1 MTVFKAFW
9 KIVKKYKITVIL
21 YTVMLIIFGGISIS
35 SGDNGFKY
43 TDSKPRIYVVN
54 NDLNNKLTEN
64 FISYLNKNSDLIKI
78 KDNKVDDAIFYKDID
93 YVIYIPELYGSN
105 VLNGLN
111 PILDIKKNDSYDSA
125 LAQLLVEKYIKVQNI
140 YANMYSDE
148 NIIVDAINNNLNSSI
163 DVDISSSINISKTS
177 KMTSYFNYA
186 SYSILAIIIYIIC
199 LVLFCF
205 KNKDVSKRILVSGTN
220 MSKHNKLLL
229 LSSLLFCI
237 IIWILFILLGVII
250 IGRSLFSIRGII
262 YIFNMFLFIFNSLT
276 FAFFISSIFS
286 NKNAIVGIVNV
297 VALGEAFLCGAF
309 VPVEWLPSFVVTI
322 AHIFPTYWYINT
334 NNLLGNIDIINLTT
348 IKPIIINSLVIIC
361 FMVLFIILNN
371 IILKEQK
378 SIEKM

>member
-9 KIVKKYKITVIL
+9 KIVKKYKVTVIL

-105 VLNGLN
+105 VLSGLN

-125 LAQLLVEKYIKVQNI
+125 LAQLLVEKYIKVQNV

-148 NIIVDAINNNLNSSI
+148 NVIVDAINNNLNSSI

-205 KNKDVSKRILVSGTN
+205 KNKDVSKRILVSSTN

-237 IIWILFILLGVII
+237 IIWILFVLLGVII

-309 VPVEWLPSFVVTI
+309 VPVEWLPSFVVDI

-361 FMVLFIILNN
+361 FMLLFIILNN
-371 IILKEQK
+371 IILKKQK
-378 SIEKM
+378 SIEKL

>member
-9 KIVKKYKITVIL
+9 KIVKKYKVTVIL

-43 TDSKPRIYVVN
+43 IDSKPRIYVVN

-205 KNKDVSKRILVSGTN
+205 KNKDVSKRILVSSTN

-237 IIWILFILLGVII
+237 IIWILFVLLGVII

-309 VPVEWLPSFVVTI
+309 VPVEWLPSFVVAI

-334 NNLLGNIDIINLTT
+334 NNLLENIDIINLTT

-371 IILKEQK
+371 IILKKQK

>member
-9 KIVKKYKITVIL
+9 KIVKKYKVTVIL

-125 LAQLLVEKYIKVQNI
+125 LAQLLVEKYIKVQNV

-148 NIIVDAINNNLNSSI
+148 NIIVDAINDNLNSSI

-205 KNKDVSKRILVSGTN
+205 KNKDVSKRILVSSTN

-237 IIWILFILLGVII
+237 IIWILFVLLGVII

-371 IILKEQK
+371 IILKKQK

>member
-43 TDSKPRIYVVN
+43 TDSKPKICVVN
-54 NDLNNKLTEN
+54 NDLNNKLTKN

-111 PILDIKKNDSYDSA
+111 PILDIKKNYSYDSA

-205 KNKDVSKRILVSGTN
+205 KNKDVSKRILVSSTN

-237 IIWILFILLGVII
+237 IIWILFVLLGVII

-276 FAFFISSIFS
+276 FSFFISSIFS

-309 VPVEWLPSFVVTI
+309 VPVEWVPSFVVTI

-334 NNLLGNIDIINLTT
+334 NNLLGNIDIINLTI

-371 IILKEQK
+371 IILKKQK

>member
-9 KIVKKYKITVIL
+9 KIVKKYKVTVIL

-93 YVIYIPELYGSN
+93 YVIYIPELYGN
-105 VLNGLN
+105 YVLNGLN

-125 LAQLLVEKYIKVQNI
+125 LAQLLVEKYIKVQNV

-205 KNKDVSKRILVSGTN
+205 KNKDVSKRILVSSTN

-237 IIWILFILLGVII
+237 IIWILFVLLGVII

-361 FMVLFIILNN
+361 FMLLFIILNN
-371 IILKEQK
+371 IILKKQK
-378 SIEKM
+378 SIEKL

>member
-9 KIVKKYKITVIL
+9 KIVKKYKVTVIL

-148 NIIVDAINNNLNSSI
+148 NVIVDAINNNLNSSI

-205 KNKDVSKRILVSGTN
+205 KNKDVSKRILVSSTN

-237 IIWILFILLGVII
+237 IIWILFVLLGVII

-371 IILKEQK
+371 IILKKQK

>member
-9 KIVKKYKITVIL
+9 KIVKKYKVTVIL

-125 LAQLLVEKYIKVQNI
+125 LAQLLVEKYIKVQNV

-205 KNKDVSKRILVSGTN
+205 KNKDVSKRILVSSTN

-237 IIWILFILLGVII
+237 IIWILFVLLGVII

-371 IILKEQK
+371 IILKKQK

>member
-9 KIVKKYKITVIL
+9 KIVKKYKVTVIL

-111 PILDIKKNDSYDSA
+111 PILDKKKNDSYDSV
-125 LAQLLVEKYIKVQNI
+125 LAQLLVEKYIKVQNV

-148 NIIVDAINNNLNSSI
+148 NVIVDAINNNLNSSI

-205 KNKDVSKRILVSGTN
+205 KNKDVSKRILVSSTN

-237 IIWILFILLGVII
+237 IIWILFVLLGVII

-309 VPVEWLPSFVVTI
+309 VPVEWLPSFVVAI

-348 IKPIIINSLVIIC
+348 TKPIIINSLVIIC

-371 IILKEQK
+371 IILKKQK

>member
-9 KIVKKYKITVIL
+9 KIVKKYKVTVIL

-35 SGDNGFKY
+35 SSDNGFKY
-43 TDSKPRIYVVN
+43 TGSKPRIYVVN

-125 LAQLLVEKYIKVQNI
+125 LAQLLVEKYIKVQNV

-148 NIIVDAINNNLNSSI
+148 NVIVDAINNNLNSSI

-205 KNKDVSKRILVSGTN
+205 KNKDVSKRILVSSTN

-237 IIWILFILLGVII
+237 IIWILFVLLGVII
-250 IGRSLFSIRGII
+250 IGKSLFSIRGII

-371 IILKEQK
+371 IILKKQK
-378 SIEKM
+378 SIEKL

>member
-9 KIVKKYKITVIL
+9 KIVKKYKVTVIL

-93 YVIYIPELYGSN
+93 YVIYIPESYGSN

-111 PILDIKKNDSYDSA
+111 PIIDIKKNDSYDSA
-125 LAQLLVEKYIKVQNI
+125 LAQLLVEKYIKVQNV

-205 KNKDVSKRILVSGTN
+205 KNKDVSKRILVSSTN

-237 IIWILFILLGVII
+237 IIWILFVLLGVII

-309 VPVEWLPSFVVTI
+309 VPVEWLPSFVVAI

-361 FMVLFIILNN
+361 FMLLFIILNN
-371 IILKEQK
+371 IILKKQK
-378 SIEKM
+378 SIEKL

>member
-9 KIVKKYKITVIL
+9 KIVKKYKVTVIL

-111 PILDIKKNDSYDSA
+111 PILDIKKNDSYDST
-125 LAQLLVEKYIKVQNI
+125 LAQLLVEKYIKVQNV

-148 NIIVDAINNNLNSSI
+148 NVIVDAINNNLNSSI

-199 LVLFCF
+199 LNVKSFWEFFCNF
-205 KNKDVSKRILVSGTN
+205 
-220 MSKHNKLLL
+220 
-229 LSSLLFCI
+229 
-237 IIWILFILLGVII
+237 
-250 IGRSLFSIRGII
+250 
-262 YIFNMFLFIFNSLT
+262 
-276 FAFFISSIFS
+276 
-286 NKNAIVGIVNV
+286 
-297 VALGEAFLCGAF
+297 
-309 VPVEWLPSFVVTI
+309 
-322 AHIFPTYWYINT
+322 
-334 NNLLGNIDIINLTT
+334 
-348 IKPIIINSLVIIC
+348 
-361 FMVLFIILNN
+361 
-371 IILKEQK
+371 
-378 SIEKM
+378 

>member
-9 KIVKKYKITVIL
+9 KIVKKYKVTVIL
-21 YTVMLIIFGGISIS
+21 YTVMLIIFCGISIS

-125 LAQLLVEKYIKVQNI
+125 LAQLLVEKYIKVQNV

-148 NIIVDAINNNLNSSI
+148 NVIVDAINNNLNSFI

-177 KMTSYFNYA
+177 KITSYFNYA

-205 KNKDVSKRILVSGTN
+205 KNKDVSKRILVSSTN

-237 IIWILFILLGVII
+237 IIWILFVLLGVII

-309 VPVEWLPSFVVTI
+309 VPVEWLPSFVVAI

-371 IILKEQK
+371 IILKKQK

>member
-125 LAQLLVEKYIKVQNI
+125 LAQLLVEKYIKVQNV

-148 NIIVDAINNNLNSSI
+148 NVIIDAINNNLNSSI

-205 KNKDVSKRILVSGTN
+205 KNKDVSKRILVSSTN
-220 MSKHNKLLL
+220 VSKHNKLLL

-237 IIWILFILLGVII
+237 INWILFVLLGVII

-262 YIFNMFLFIFNSLT
+262 YIFNMLLFIFNSLT

-334 NNLLGNIDIINLTT
+334 NNLLGNIDIINLTI

-371 IILKEQK
+371 IILKKQK

>member
-205 KNKDVSKRILVSGTN
+205 KNKDVSKRILVSSTN

-237 IIWILFILLGVII
+237 IIWILFVLLGVII

-371 IILKEQK
+371 IILKKQK

>member
-9 KIVKKYKITVIL
+9 KIVKKYKVTVIL

-125 LAQLLVEKYIKVQNI
+125 LAQLLVEKYIKVQNV

-148 NIIVDAINNNLNSSI
+148 NVIVDAINNNLNSSI

-205 KNKDVSKRILVSGTN
+205 KNKGVSKRILVSSTN

-237 IIWILFILLGVII
+237 IIWILFVLLGVII

-371 IILKEQK
+371 IILKKQK

>member
-9 KIVKKYKITVIL
+9 KIVKKYKVTVIL

-78 KDNKVDDAIFYKDID
+78 KDNKVDDDIFYKDID
-93 YVIYIPELYGSN
+93 YVIYIPESYGSN

-111 PILDIKKNDSYDSA
+111 PIIDIKKNDSYDSA
-125 LAQLLVEKYIKVQNI
+125 LAQLLVEKYIKVQNV

-205 KNKDVSKRILVSGTN
+205 KNKDVSKRILVSSTN

-237 IIWILFILLGVII
+237 IIWILFVLLGVII

-361 FMVLFIILNN
+361 FMLLFIILNN
-371 IILKEQK
+371 IILKKQK
-378 SIEKM
+378 SIEKL

>member
-9 KIVKKYKITVIL
+9 KIVKKYKVTVIL

-43 TDSKPRIYVVN
+43 IDSKPRIYVVN

-125 LAQLLVEKYIKVQNI
+125 LAQLLVEKYIKVQNV

-148 NIIVDAINNNLNSSI
+148 NIIVDAINDNLNSSI

-205 KNKDVSKRILVSGTN
+205 KNKDVSKRILVSSTN
-220 MSKHNKLLL
+220 VSKHNKLLL

-237 IIWILFILLGVII
+237 INWILFVLLGVII

-262 YIFNMFLFIFNSLT
+262 YIFNMLLFIFNSLT

-334 NNLLGNIDIINLTT
+334 NNLLGNIDIINLTI

-371 IILKEQK
+371 IILKKQK

>member
-9 KIVKKYKITVIL
+9 KIVKKYKVTVIL

-35 SGDNGFKY
+35 NGDNGFKY

-93 YVIYIPELYGSN
+93 YVIYIPELYGN
-105 VLNGLN
+105 YVLNGLN

-125 LAQLLVEKYIKVQNI
+125 LAQLLVEKYIKVQNV

-205 KNKDVSKRILVSGTN
+205 KNKDVSKRILVSSTN

-237 IIWILFILLGVII
+237 IIWILFVLLGVII

-361 FMVLFIILNN
+361 FMLLFIILNN
-371 IILKEQK
+371 IILKKQK
-378 SIEKM
+378 SIEKL

>member
-9 KIVKKYKITVIL
+9 KIVKKYKVTVIL

-93 YVIYIPELYGSN
+93 YVIYIPESYGSN

-111 PILDIKKNDSYDSA
+111 PIIDIKKNDSYDSA
-125 LAQLLVEKYIKVQNI
+125 LAQLLVEKYIKVQNV

-205 KNKDVSKRILVSGTN
+205 KNKDVSKRILVSSTN

-237 IIWILFILLGVII
+237 IIWIWFVLLGVII

-361 FMVLFIILNN
+361 FMLLFIILNN
-371 IILKEQK
+371 IILKKQK
-378 SIEKM
+378 SIEKL

>member
-9 KIVKKYKITVIL
+9 KIVKKYKVTVIL

-125 LAQLLVEKYIKVQNI
+125 LAQLLVEKYIKVQNV

-148 NIIVDAINNNLNSSI
+148 NIIVDVINNNLNSSI

-205 KNKDVSKRILVSGTN
+205 KNKDVSKRILVSSTN
-220 MSKHNKLLL
+220 ISKHNKLLL

-237 IIWILFILLGVII
+237 IIWILFVLLGVII

-371 IILKEQK
+371 IILKKQK

>member
-9 KIVKKYKITVIL
+9 KIVKKYKVTVIL

-43 TDSKPRIYVVN
+43 TNSKPRIYVVN

-93 YVIYIPELYGSN
+93 YVIYIPESYGSN

-125 LAQLLVEKYIKVQNI
+125 LAQLLVEKYIKVQNV

-205 KNKDVSKRILVSGTN
+205 KNKDVSKRILVSSTN

-237 IIWILFILLGVII
+237 IIWILFVLLGVII

-309 VPVEWLPSFVVTI
+309 VPVEWLPSFVVAI

-371 IILKEQK
+371 IILKKQK

>member
-9 KIVKKYKITVIL
+9 KTVKKYKITVIL

-125 LAQLLVEKYIKVQNI
+125 LAQLLVEKYIKVQNV

-148 NIIVDAINNNLNSSI
+148 NVIVSAINNNLNSSI
-163 DVDISSSINISKTS
+163 DVDIFSSINTSKAS

-205 KNKDVSKRILVSGTN
+205 KNKDVSKRILVSSTN

-237 IIWILFILLGVII
+237 IIWILFVLLGVII

-371 IILKEQK
+371 IILKKQK

>member
-9 KIVKKYKITVIL
+9 KIVKKYKVTVIL

-148 NIIVDAINNNLNSSI
+148 NVIVDAINNNLNSSI

-205 KNKDVSKRILVSGTN
+205 KNKGVSKRILVSSTN

-237 IIWILFILLGVII
+237 IIWILFVLLGVII

-371 IILKEQK
+371 IILKKQK

>member
-9 KIVKKYKITVIL
+9 KIVKKYKVTVIL

-93 YVIYIPELYGSN
+93 YVIYIPESYGSN

-111 PILDIKKNDSYDSA
+111 PIIDIKKNDSYDSA
-125 LAQLLVEKYIKVQNI
+125 LAQLLVEKYIKVQNV

-205 KNKDVSKRILVSGTN
+205 KNKDVSKRILVSSTN

-237 IIWILFILLGVII
+237 IIWILFVLLGVII

-361 FMVLFIILNN
+361 FMLLFIILNN
-371 IILKEQK
+371 IILKKQK
-378 SIEKM
+378 SIEKL

>member
-9 KIVKKYKITVIL
+9 KIVKKYKVTVIL

-78 KDNKVDDAIFYKDID
+78 KDNKVDDAIFYKDVD

-125 LAQLLVEKYIKVQNI
+125 LAQLLVEKYIKVQNV

-148 NIIVDAINNNLNSSI
+148 NIIIDAINNNLNSSI

-205 KNKDVSKRILVSGTN
+205 KNKDVSKRILVSSTN

-237 IIWILFILLGVII
+237 IIWILFVLLGVII

-334 NNLLGNIDIINLTT
+334 NNLLGNIDIINLNT

-361 FMVLFIILNN
+361 FMLLFIILNN
-371 IILKEQK
+371 IILKKQK
-378 SIEKM
+378 SIEKL

>member
-9 KIVKKYKITVIL
+9 KIVKKYKVTVIL

-93 YVIYIPELYGSN
+93 YVIYIPESYGSN

-125 LAQLLVEKYIKVQNI
+125 LAQLLVEKYIKVQNV

-148 NIIVDAINNNLNSSI
+148 NIIIDAINNNLNSSI

-205 KNKDVSKRILVSGTN
+205 KNKDVSKRILVSSTN

-237 IIWILFILLGVII
+237 IIWILFVLLGVII

-361 FMVLFIILNN
+361 FMLLFIILNN
-371 IILKEQK
+371 IILKKQK
-378 SIEKM
+378 SIEKL

>member
-9 KIVKKYKITVIL
+9 KIVKKYKVTVIL

-78 KDNKVDDAIFYKDID
+78 KDNKVDDALFYKDID
-93 YVIYIPELYGSN
+93 YVIYIPESYGSN

-111 PILDIKKNDSYDSA
+111 PIIDIKKNDSYDSA
-125 LAQLLVEKYIKVQNI
+125 LAQLLVEKYIKVQNV

-148 NIIVDAINNNLNSSI
+148 NIIIDAINNNLNSSI

-205 KNKDVSKRILVSGTN
+205 KNKVVSKRILVSSTN

-237 IIWILFILLGVII
+237 IIWILFVLLGVII

-309 VPVEWLPSFVVTI
+309 VPVEWLHSFVVAI

-361 FMVLFIILNN
+361 FMLLFIILNN
-371 IILKEQK
+371 IILKKQK
-378 SIEKM
+378 SIEKL

>member
-9 KIVKKYKITVIL
+9 KIVKKYKVTVIL

-125 LAQLLVEKYIKVQNI
+125 LAQLLVEKYIKVQNV

-148 NIIVDAINNNLNSSI
+148 NIIVSAINNNLNSSI
-163 DVDISSSINISKTS
+163 DVDISSSINTSKAS

-205 KNKDVSKRILVSGTN
+205 KNKDVSKRILVSSTN

-237 IIWILFILLGVII
+237 IIWILFVLLGVII

-371 IILKEQK
+371 IILKKQK

>member
-9 KIVKKYKITVIL
+9 KIVKKYKVTVIL

-64 FISYLNKNSDLIKI
+64 FISYLNKNSDFIKI

-125 LAQLLVEKYIKVQNI
+125 LAQLLVEKYIKVQNV

-205 KNKDVSKRILVSGTN
+205 KNKDVSKRILVSSTN

-237 IIWILFILLGVII
+237 IIWILFVLLGVII

-371 IILKEQK
+371 IILKKQK

>member
-9 KIVKKYKITVIL
+9 KIVKKYKVTVIL

-43 TDSKPRIYVVN
+43 TNSKPRIYVVN

-93 YVIYIPELYGSN
+93 YVIYIPESYGSN

-125 LAQLLVEKYIKVQNI
+125 LAQLLVEKYIKVQNV

-205 KNKDVSKRILVSGTN
+205 KNKDVSKRILVSSTN

-237 IIWILFILLGVII
+237 IIWILFVLLGVII

-309 VPVEWLPSFVVTI
+309 VPVEWLPSFVVAI

-371 IILKEQK
+371 IILKKQK
-378 SIEKM
+378 SIEKV

>member
-9 KIVKKYKITVIL
+9 KIVKKYKVTVIL

-64 FISYLNKNSDLIKI
+64 FISYLNKNSDFIKI

-125 LAQLLVEKYIKVQNI
+125 LAQLLVEKYIKVQNV

-163 DVDISSSINISKTS
+163 DVDISSSINTSKAS

-205 KNKDVSKRILVSGTN
+205 KNKDVSKRILVSSTN

-237 IIWILFILLGVII
+237 IIWILFVLLGVII

-371 IILKEQK
+371 IILKKQK

>member
-9 KIVKKYKITVIL
+9 KIVKKYKVTVIL

-125 LAQLLVEKYIKVQNI
+125 LAQLLVEKYIKVQNV

-148 NIIVDAINNNLNSSI
+148 NVIIDDINNNLNSSI

-205 KNKDVSKRILVSGTN
+205 KNKDVSKRILVSSTN

-237 IIWILFILLGVII
+237 IIWILFVLLGVII

-371 IILKEQK
+371 IILKKQK

>member
-9 KIVKKYKITVIL
+9 KIVKKYKVTVIL

-125 LAQLLVEKYIKVQNI
+125 LAQLLVEKYIKVQNV

-148 NIIVDAINNNLNSSI
+148 NVIVDAINNNLNSSI

-205 KNKDVSKRILVSGTN
+205 KNKDVSKRILVSSTN

-237 IIWILFILLGVII
+237 IIWILFVLLGVII

-371 IILKEQK
+371 IILKKQK

>member
-9 KIVKKYKITVIL
+9 KIVKKYKVTVIL

-125 LAQLLVEKYIKVQNI
+125 LAQLLVEKYIKVQNV

-205 KNKDVSKRILVSGTN
+205 KNKDVSKRILVSSTN

-237 IIWILFILLGVII
+237 IIWILFVLLGVII

-348 IKPIIINSLVIIC
+348 TKPIIINSLVIIC

-371 IILKEQK
+371 IILKKQK

>member
-9 KIVKKYKITVIL
+9 KIVKKYKVTVIL

-35 SGDNGFKY
+35 NGDNGFKY

-93 YVIYIPELYGSN
+93 YVIYIPELYGN
-105 VLNGLN
+105 YVLNGLN

-125 LAQLLVEKYIKVQNI
+125 LAQLLVEKYIKVQNV

-205 KNKDVSKRILVSGTN
+205 KNKDVSKRILVSSTN
-220 MSKHNKLLL
+220 ISKHNKLLL

-237 IIWILFILLGVII
+237 IIWILFVLLGVII

-371 IILKEQK
+371 IILKKQK
-378 SIEKM
+378 SIEKL

>member
-9 KIVKKYKITVIL
+9 KIVKKYKVTVIL

-111 PILDIKKNDSYDSA
+111 PILNIKKNDSYDSA
-125 LAQLLVEKYIKVQNI
+125 LAQLLVEKYIKVQNV

-148 NIIVDAINNNLNSSI
+148 NVIVDAINNNLNSSI

-205 KNKDVSKRILVSGTN
+205 KNKDVSKRILVSSTN

-237 IIWILFILLGVII
+237 IIWILFVLLGVII

-371 IILKEQK
+371 IILKKQK

>member
-9 KIVKKYKITVIL
+9 KTVKKYKITVIL

-35 SGDNGFKY
+35 SSDNGFKY

-125 LAQLLVEKYIKVQNI
+125 LAQLLVEKYIKVQNV

-148 NIIVDAINNNLNSSI
+148 NVIVDAINNNLNSSI

-205 KNKDVSKRILVSGTN
+205 KNKDVSKRILVSSTN

-237 IIWILFILLGVII
+237 IIWILFVLLGAII

-371 IILKEQK
+371 IILKKQK

>member
-43 TDSKPRIYVVN
+43 TDSKPRIYAVN

-125 LAQLLVEKYIKVQNI
+125 LAQLLVEKYIKVQNV

-148 NIIVDAINNNLNSSI
+148 NVIVDAINNNLNSSI

-186 SYSILAIIIYIIC
+186 SYSILAIIMYIIC

-205 KNKDVSKRILVSGTN
+205 KNKDVSKRILVSSTN

-237 IIWILFILLGVII
+237 IIWILFVLLGVII

-371 IILKEQK
+371 IILKKQK

>member
-9 KIVKKYKITVIL
+9 KIVKKYKVTVIL

-93 YVIYIPELYGSN
+93 YVIYIPESYGSN

-111 PILDIKKNDSYDSA
+111 PIIDIKKNDSYDSA
-125 LAQLLVEKYIKVQNI
+125 LAQLLVEKYIKVQNV

-205 KNKDVSKRILVSGTN
+205 KNKDVSKRILVSSTN

-237 IIWILFILLGVII
+237 IIWILFVLLGVII

-309 VPVEWLPSFVVTI
+309 VPVEWLPSFVVAI
-322 AHIFPTYWYINT
+322 AQIFPTYWYINT

-361 FMVLFIILNN
+361 FMLLFIILNN
-371 IILKEQK
+371 IILKKQK
-378 SIEKM
+378 SIEKL